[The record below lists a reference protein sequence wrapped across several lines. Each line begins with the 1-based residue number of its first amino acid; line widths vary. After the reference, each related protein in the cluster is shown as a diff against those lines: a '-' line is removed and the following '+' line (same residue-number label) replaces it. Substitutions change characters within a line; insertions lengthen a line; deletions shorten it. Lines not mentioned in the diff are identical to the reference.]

1 MPSVVAVGFL
11 EMVRVDALGVAAAAD
26 QLGSLL
32 QLPTMPSLPREAGG
46 LLGAELG
53 CDEFRYPSRAFL
65 VERASP
71 EQTAAGW
78 FVLGFLVEILSKLWM
93 LSRWEGVG
101 RCVGVGDGMT
111 PCRDSP
117 AVGHP
122 LGVSGED
129 GDGWEGKD

>member
-1 MPSVVAVGFL
+1 M
-11 EMVRVDALGVAAAAD
+11 LGTV
-26 QLGSLL
+26 LGSDG
-32 QLPTMPSLPREAGG
+32 PCGPSG
-46 LLGAELG
+46 
-53 CDEFRYPSRAFL
+53 AFL
-65 VERASP
+65 ADAPSP